1 MEEHN
6 VIGLKGIIPQ
16 HRQNVEDLKLTVKMD
31 DELYLRKHPEL
42 SYLLSI
48 FMRKV
53 LIEKPENPIEFAGE
67 FFDWP
72 DLKTMVEREVQ
83 NMQNAFEEDKHLRDS
98 QQSGMS
104 LS

>member
-1 MEEHN
+1 MVEHN

-53 LIEKPENPIEFAGE
+53 LIEKPENPIEFSGE
-67 FFDWP
+67 FF
-72 DLKTMVEREVQ
+72 
-83 NMQNAFEEDKHLRDS
+83 
-98 QQSGMS
+98 
-104 LS
+104 